1 MKLKFDNTD
10 LGLFTSSVD
19 SKESKP
25 KIKIIYFTSSYCL
38 EKHLTDKDFIYLLES
53 KYKLKEKFD
62 FEIVIYFINSEN
74 QRLDSDSINKLNSKK
89 LDYTLKQVKNDS
101 SELKDIKST
110 LEKKLRKKIENIQCS
125 QISLFVEFNG
135 KEKLVHRGDI
145 TFAKDLHG
153 LLNDLYLYPEIYKES
168 IVLSFKN
175 FSKIFHFN

>member
-1 MKLKFDNTD
+1 MKLKFDNTQ
-10 LGLFTSSVD
+10 LGLFQPSGVSD
-19 SKESKP
+19 ESRP
-25 KIKIIYFTSSYCL
+25 KIKILYFTSSFCL
-38 EKHLTDKDFIYLLES
+38 EKPLTDSDFIYLMES

-110 LEKKLRKKIENIQCS
+110 LEEKLRKKIENIQCS
-125 QISLFVEFNG
+125 QIALFVKFRG
-135 KEKLVHRGDI
+135 KEKLVHRGGI

-168 IVLSFKN
+168 IVLSFEN
-175 FSKIFHFN
+175 FSKIFHSS